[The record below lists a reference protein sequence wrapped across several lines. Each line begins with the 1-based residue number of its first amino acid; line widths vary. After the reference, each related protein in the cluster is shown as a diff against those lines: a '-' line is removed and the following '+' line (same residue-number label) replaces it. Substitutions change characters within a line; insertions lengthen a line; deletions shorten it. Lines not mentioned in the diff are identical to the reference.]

1 VIRLTWALEGWAKL
15 GGMDINFGKTLLKG
29 RDFRELSDEEI
40 LLEGEQLLGGWM
52 EGKHNLERPKLYD
65 HYAIVFT
72 ALIHK
77 IGQLEARLEALEGKK

>member
-1 VIRLTWALEGWAKL
+1 ML
-15 GGMDINFGKTLLKG
+15 MDINFGKTLLKG

-52 EGKHNLERPKLYD
+52 EGKHSLERPKLYD

-77 IGQLEARLEALEGKK
+77 ISQLEARLEKLEGNKQT